1 MAVIAEGAGPA
12 AALARA
18 RSRQRNRVRRLPL
31 LPALLFTVVVTQVP
45 FLLTIWYSLQ
55 SWNLLHPLTKHFTG
69 LSNYQYIFTDPT
81 FRTALLNTVVLTL
94 VPVLL
99 SLFIGL

>member
-1 MAVIAEGAGPA
+1 MAAVSAPA
-12 AALARA
+12 APAAPARTPPSARA
-18 RSRQRNRVRRLPL
+18 RQRNRVRRLPL

-81 FRTALLNTVVLTL
+81 FRTDRFRAAASGAVGQ
-94 VPVLL
+94 
-99 SLFIGL
+99 SD